1 MAKIRVL
8 LVEDLASDAE
18 LIARELKRAG
28 YAAEIL
34 RVQHEAELIDALK
47 TFAPDL
53 VLSDHSLPQ
62 FSAHD
67 AIRVVTRVA
76 SGLPVIVVTGSL
88 EEETAADYIRAGA
101 TDYVVKERLH
111 RLGPAIDRALEL
123 KAVRAKHARSEA
135 RFRALIENSS
145 DAVIVVGADQ
155 VVRYAS
161 PAIASIIG
169 IAPADYVGQRAFQ
182 RVHPDDAAAAVTI
195 FRDLASH
202 PRGIVRRELRIQHR
216 DGSWRLVDVVGSNRL
231 IDPAIEG
238 MVAHLRDI
246 TDQRQAERERVEAD
260 RRYRDLTESAPL
272 GVCQA
277 TVDGRFLV
285 VNHELARML
294 GYDTQA
300 ELAQR
305 PLPELYLDPAERS
318 ALVSETLRTLLPHEA
333 VVTWKR
339 RDGSLIRVQ
348 LTVRAVLDAGGKV
361 QYIEGFVRDITQ
373 QERLEEQYR
382 QAQKLEAVG
391 RLAGGVAHDFNNI
404 LTAIIGSC
412 DLGLARAA
420 DGEAPTEELEEILRA
435 GQRAAALTRQ
445 LLAFSRKS
453 VAAPRPLDLNGVIRG
468 LEEMVRRLIG
478 EDVLLALTLQD
489 GIGTVVADPGELEQV
504 LLNLA
509 VNARD
514 AMPQGGHLT
523 IGTSALEVDDTY
535 ATGHPGLPPGRYVRL
550 TVTDTGIGMSAEVK
564 RHMFEPFF
572 TTKESGKG
580 TGLGLATVYGIVQR
594 SGGHVS
600 VYSEEGRGATFR
612 IHLPRSDA
620 PLLSSAPVPEPTA
633 LGGTET
639 LLVVEDADAVRHVT
653 CRILRNCGYQV
664 LEAADGPA
672 ALKVVAAAKHP
683 IDLLVTDVVMPEM
696 SGRELAERLQAEHP
710 GLRVLYLSGY
720 TDDAVVRHGILEATV
735 AFLEKPYAA
744 AGLTRKVRQVLDR
757 SA

>member
-1 MAKIRVL
+1 MAGIRVL

-34 RVQHEAELIDALK
+34 RVQHEAELVDALK

-123 KAVRAKHARSEA
+123 KAARAEHARSEA

-145 DAVIVVGADQ
+145 DAVIIAGADQ

-161 PAIASIIG
+161 PAISSIIG
-169 IAPADYVGQRAFQ
+169 IAPVEYVGRRAFQ
-182 RVHPDDAAAAVTI
+182 SVHPDDATTAVTI
-195 FRDLASH
+195 FRDLDRY
-202 PRGIVRRELRIQHR
+202 PGGIVRRELRMQHR
-216 DGSWRLVDVVGSNRL
+216 NGSWRLVDIVGSNRMT
-231 IDPAIEG
+231 DPAIEG

-246 TDQRQAERERVEAD
+246 TDQRHAERERVEAD

-272 GVCQA
+272 GICQS

-305 PLPELYLDPAERS
+305 PIAELYLDPAERS
-318 ALVSETLRTLLPHEA
+318 TLIAETLRTLLPHE
-333 VVTWKR
+333 VIVTWKR
-339 RDGSLIRVQ
+339 RDGAPIRVQ
-348 LTVRAVLDAGGKV
+348 LTVRAVLDAGGTI
-361 QYIEGFVRDITQ
+361 QCIEGFVRDITQ

-412 DLGLARAA
+412 DLGLARTS
-420 DGEAPTEELEEILRA
+420 DGESPAEELGEILRA

-468 LEEMVRRLIG
+468 VEEMVRRLIG
-478 EDVLLALTLQD
+478 EDVLLAFALHE
-489 GIGTVVADPGELEQV
+489 GIGTVLADPGELEQI

-514 AMPQGGHLT
+514 AMPRGGRLT
-523 IGTSALEVDDTY
+523 IGTSMVAVDDTY
-535 ATGHPGLPPGRYVRL
+535 AAGHSGLPPGHYVRL
-550 TVTDTGIGMSAEVK
+550 TVTDTGTGMSADVK

-600 VYSEEGRGATFR
+600 VYSEEGHGATFR

-620 PLLSSAPVPEPTA
+620 PLVSTESKPEPTA

-639 LLVVEDADAVRHVT
+639 LLVVEDADAVRRVT
-653 CRILRNCGYQV
+653 CRILRNRGYHV
-664 LEAADGPA
+664 LEATNGPD
-672 ALKVVAAAKHP
+672 ALTVVASATQP

-696 SGRELAERLQAEHP
+696 SGRELAERLQSEHP
-710 GLRVLYLSGY
+710 RLKVLYLSGY

-744 AGLTRKVRQVLDR
+744 EGLSRKVRQVLDQP
-757 SA
+757 A

>member
-1 MAKIRVL
+1 MAKLRVL
-8 LVEDLASDAE
+8 LVEDLTSDAE

-34 RVQHEAELIDALK
+34 RVQHEAELVNGLK
-47 TFAPDL
+47 TFVPDL

-62 FSAHD
+62 FSARD
-67 AIRVVTRVA
+67 ALRVVARVA
-76 SGLPVIVVTGSL
+76 PGLPVIVVTGSL

-123 KAVRAKHARSEA
+123 KAARAEHARSEA
-135 RFRALIENSS
+135 RFRALIENSG
-145 DAVIVVGADQ
+145 DAVIVTGADQ

-169 IAPADYVGQRAFQ
+169 IESAEYVGQRAFQ
-182 RVHPDDAAAAVTI
+182 RVHPDDASAAITI
-195 FRDLASH
+195 FRDLVTRPGA
-202 PRGIVRRELRIQHR
+202 IVRREVRVQHR
-216 DGSWRLVDVVGSNRL
+216 DGSWRLVDIVGSNRL
-231 IDPAIEG
+231 TDPAIEG

-246 TDQRQAERERVEAD
+246 TDQRHAERERVEAD

-277 TVDGRFLV
+277 TVDGKFLV

-300 ELAQR
+300 ELARR
-305 PLPELYLDPAERS
+305 PLPELYLDPAERT
-318 ALVSETLRTLLPHEA
+318 ALLSETLRTLLPHEA

-339 RDGSLIRVQ
+339 QDGSLIRVQ
-348 LTVRAVLDAGGKV
+348 LTVRAVLDGAGRV

-404 LTAIIGSC
+404 LTAILGSC
-412 DLGLARAA
+412 DLGLARTL
-420 DGEAPTEELEEILRA
+420 DGESPVEELQEIRRA

-478 EDVLLALTLQD
+478 EDVLLVLALQD
-489 GIGTVVADPGELEQV
+489 GIGTVHADAGELEQV

-514 AMPQGGHLT
+514 AMPRGGRLT
-523 IGTSALEVDDTY
+523 IGTSGVNVDDTY
-535 ATGHPGLPPGRYVRL
+535 AAGYSGLAPGSYVRL
-550 TVTDTGIGMSAEVK
+550 AVTDNGIGMSAEVK

-600 VYSEEGRGATFR
+600 VYSEEGHGATFR

-620 PLLSSAPVPEPTA
+620 PPVPAVPEPEPTA

-653 CRILRNCGYQV
+653 CRILRNRGYQV
-664 LEAADGPA
+664 LEAANGPE
-672 ALKVVAAAKHP
+672 ALKVVASAKHP

-696 SGRELAERLQAEHP
+696 SGRELAERLQAEHRE
-710 GLRVLYLSGY
+710 LKVLYLSGY

-744 AGLTRKVRQVLDR
+744 EALSRKV
-757 SA
+757 